1 MQRDTAN
8 AMDSFREQVQHIA
21 HAEMGLEVKAAQLF
35 SLGLTKADVNNL
47 LYRELNHTAAER
59 NTKRASGITHRI
71 AKKNKAPN
79 RSRQM
84 KCLAI
89 RQPWATLIAA
99 GIKDIEC
106 RDKLVPPCKRF
117 LIAASKTRDAKRL
130 DEVLDGQLLDV
141 VNGYIAKGIL
151 QPYEQWPTGAIIGY
165 VDIKEVTYGD
175 VASPWGCGVD
185 GIKYVLKNAHMFNKP
200 IYGKNKATP
209 LFYNV
214 DGYDN
219 QHMPPSR
226 IICQNV

>member
-1 MQRDTAN
+1 M
-8 AMDSFREQVQHIA
+8 
-21 HAEMGLEVKAAQLF
+21 
-35 SLGLTKADVNNL
+35 
-47 LYRELNHTAAER
+47 NHTAAER
-59 NTKRASGITHRI
+59 NIKRASGITHRI

-79 RSRQM
+79 RIRQM

-89 RQPWATLIAA
+89 RQPWVMLIAA
-99 GIKDIEC
+99 GIKDVEC

-117 LIAASKTRDAKRL
+117 LVAASKTRDAKRL
-130 DEVLDGQLLDV
+130 DEVLDGQLLDE

-151 QPYEQWPTGAIIGY
+151 PPYVQWPTGAIIGY

-200 IYGKNKATP
+200 IYDKNKATP
-209 LFYNV
+209 LFYNA

-219 QHMPPSR
+219 RHLPASQ
-226 IICQNV
+226 VVTLDV